1 MRLHVE
7 MTAVFVSDGNRRQN
21 GGWSGLGGFLDVAQG
36 SARGNASLTVLEN
49 RSLGVAWE
57 ARSQPVIVDTVWV
70 E

>member
-7 MTAVFVSDGNRRQN
+7 MTAVFVSDGNRQN

-36 SARGNASLTVLEN
+36 SARGNASLSVLEN

-57 ARSQPVIVDTVWV
+57 ARSQPVTVDTVWM